1 MGSLQRSSMS
11 FRRQGSSG
19 RIWEDRVPVFDQKQT
34 SFSGPICPTFSGPIR
49 PPFSGV
55 KSFEHHPNFDE
66 NFQEREFVD
75 SNYARGLP
83 SPPKQEH
90 KVVQRCSLSS
100 LFGRCMGS
108 PTAA

>member
-19 RIWEDRVPVFDQKQT
+19 RIWEDRVPVFDQKPT

-66 NFQEREFVD
+66 KFQEREFVD

-100 LFGRCMGS
+100 FFGRCMGS

>member
-19 RIWEDRVPVFDQKQT
+19 RIWEDRVPVFDQKPT

-66 NFQEREFVD
+66 NFQERKFVD
-75 SNYARGLP
+75 SNYARGSP
-83 SPPKQEH
+83 SPSKQEN
-90 KVVQRCSLSS
+90 KVAQRCFLSS
-100 LFGRCMGS
+100 FFGRCMGS